1 MARKPS
7 YSALQHERKLERE
20 ERQAEA
26 GLVSERFSRVER
38 IVIRMTYQQGGDRPD
53 LMERTVNFF
62 PSSFAYFRMRC
73 FNPGCE
79 DGSFDLGP
87 AVAGLVRR
95 RGAEATGTMKC
106 NSCSNMTPEERASIS
121 FSIAAEYKK

>member
-1 MARKPS
+1 MARKQS

-26 GLVSERFSRVER
+26 GLVSEKFSRVER
-38 IVIRMTYQQGGDRPD
+38 IIIRMTYQQGGDRPD

-79 DGSFDLGP
+79 DGAFDLGP

-95 RGAEATGTMKC
+95 RGADASGTMKC
-106 NSCSNMTPEERASIS
+106 SACSHVPPGERATIS
-121 FSIAAEYKK
+121 YLISARYKK